1 MKNLAISLTVVSVLT
16 FLAAYL
22 AWSQWPTREAGDRAD
37 DSTAVL
43 ERTARRTLRES
54 RTWVANRVAPA
65 EIVDDVAGR
74 PIPPPAAPSGLG
86 AGIDGP
92 PEGYSSGDYRGAMQ
106 RSPRTTSS
114 ERELA
119 PNPYWIES
127 RPETVIDTL
136 LGQAARFDRDFTFA
150 VLRIAPGTDTQ
161 ALNRSLLPLN
171 AEIVGNSGPY
181 VRVSVPAERRRLKA
195 IAELPGVLGV
205 GAVPPQR
212 KAEEAFVREVLS
224 RPAGETIPVFV
235 SLMTTDP
242 AGEWRD
248 ALAGFGVVVGAYDAD
263 LHSYTANMPPTVL
276 ERLLSADFVLSVEP
290 VPVVQSNHATAVPIM
305 GVDGLRSY
313 NAARRDFSGITG
325 AGIAVGVLDTGLNI
339 SHMDIAHGRDSVC
352 GENFVPDEDWDLWLD
367 LGHHGTH
374 VFGTIAGAGRTNPL
388 LAGMAPELS
397 HLRFGKVLSAN
408 GFGSGDDI
416 RRGIDYLARP
426 SSCSWRGEIP
436 EAVKPLIVNMSLA
449 ATSLTFSGRG
459 VGERKLDSVVHAY
472 SQLYVVAQANSGL
485 HGFSN
490 YGTAKNSL
498 SVGAISDSGILASFS
513 SHGPTAD
520 GRLAPN
526 VVATGVR
533 LTSPRGGGS
542 ASAHNTF
549 SGTSMAAPSVAGVA
563 ALLMQARPE
572 FREQSALARARLMAS
587 AVRPDAFLDSDSQF
601 PSDNSGGPGRFNNLY
616 GLGLVSGRTSLY
628 SRDNPEGWRIGSAIS
643 RPDNESYEHVD
654 IEVPPGAGRLD
665 VVLTWD
671 EQPADTLT
679 RSVLNDLDLWVDR
692 GANCG
697 SGACGEYASRSEVDN
712 VEWLMIE
719 DPAPGTYR
727 IKVVPVEIYGEHSTA
742 AVAWKI
748 VRGDVTPELELTVED
763 VSGDETSEYATV
775 EVTVNASGYVAS
787 GTTLHMGCRNVDGNC
802 WELWQAYLPHLNRV
816 YREDGLD
823 RPETGSGFETISM
836 GEIAPDAPRRVQLA
850 FLRDEIPAGTAL
862 QVTASSWNG
871 KAASRNITL
880 SEDEDEPFGELGIP
894 ANDDFSHFE
903 RIEGVAG
910 EISLDLA
917 PASREPGEPMIAAD
931 SRTLWYGWEAP
942 AKGLFRF
949 KLEDADSGEAH
960 EAEFALFTGGE
971 LVDLEL
977 AAEKQGGE
985 ISFAARAGVDYRLR
999 LSSGDWDAPPLVL
1012 KWESAAARPVNDDF
1026 NDALKLKGESGE
1038 VDFSNEGATLEGSEF
1053 FGGAS
1058 ATVWFDWTAPADGPW
1073 IFRSRDWMLTVH
1085 VFEGAQA
1092 DDLRLLSNPGVSS
1105 RAIIVAEQDKTYRIV
1120 VASRSAGD
1128 SGQRSTLSWN
1138 PIPASN
1144 TGWRFEKADHFSDA
1158 ISFEGS
1164 QGIISAPG
1172 QEHSGLTVEPGEPMS
1187 TGIGTA
1193 WLQWTAPATGRFSWL
1208 LDGSYRLRFSVF
1220 TGDSLPNLQ
1229 LVGSSRGGS
1238 KIALDAV
1245 ENVSYRIAA
1254 GQSEASV
1261 QHSSPDEF
1269 TVHWGPTPANDD
1281 RAAASRISGV
1291 AGAAAAGL
1299 THATSSPQD
1308 PVDTVGTDSVWYR
1321 WRAPRSGWHRFQV
1334 KEHPLSVILSVYP
1347 GDGDGQAV
1355 ADSERSFIAN
1365 GRVEAHVLARAG
1377 ESYDIRVSARPGVEK
1392 AADATLEWGPSNAP
1406 PFLSYKG
1413 ATETDSLFLGL
1424 EPQAARSPAN
1434 LAVSG
1439 DGRYLFSTAQNGI
1452 FAFERDAG
1460 ANALPLVWRTEPDAA
1475 EGFERDA
1482 LEGAGLW
1489 WNSRHGRLMALT
1501 RSGDYSLTVPEDG
1514 SPWLSLS
1521 RIAAEPGSRDVAWN
1535 NSYRGAGSDDGRYF
1549 YAVGLE
1555 WLQVYRV
1562 DSADRFALVQEVSS
1576 GNASS
1581 EVDSLIV
1588 DDLGDPPFHLAFSR
1602 DNSHLYLAAETG
1614 LFVFRRDSDTGK
1626 LGLEREI
1633 LFSDNL
1639 PGAPFKGL
1647 GGIERAALDNGGG
1660 ILFVSGPQSI
1670 FPTGSPFDNPF
1681 FDAAIVAFDV
1691 ETDPAAPR
1699 RLDALTRVHAE
1710 RSVEVAASWSHLKPS
1725 YYYERLRNCHW
1736 MYPHADLPA
1745 VDVFCENGWYV
1756 AHWDR
1761 DTETLEVADF
1771 AVAGER
1777 DRFGATLPETLGAHW
1792 SWEYRQMAQSPDG
1805 GRVYRTTNAGQDGAF
1820 DAIHVFERAS
1830 AAGFQPDA
1838 SRLPAVDS
1846 PPGQNSART
1855 DGAFSGARFAGYAS
1869 GERGFSERT
1878 VFAPGDE
1885 FNVYGS
1891 VFVDPLDRGKP
1902 GALHIAAVMPDG
1914 GIFVKNA
1921 AGDWLPWD
1929 GGALPAVHVWERLPR
1944 DFDVLVFGTA
1954 SVPSTAT
1961 LEDSAAITGEQLGVR
1976 NEAIRFYIAYST
1988 GDNGGVYHYSTE
2000 PVALTISG
2008 DSARITPN

>member
-1 MKNLAISLTVVSVLT
+1 
-16 FLAAYL
+16 
-22 AWSQWPTREAGDRAD
+22 
-37 DSTAVL
+37 
-43 ERTARRTLRES
+43 
-54 RTWVANRVAPA
+54 
-65 EIVDDVAGR
+65 
-74 PIPPPAAPSGLG
+74 
-86 AGIDGP
+86 
-92 PEGYSSGDYRGAMQ
+92 
-106 RSPRTTSS
+106 
-114 ERELA
+114 
-119 PNPYWIES
+119 
-127 RPETVIDTL
+127 
-136 LGQAARFDRDFTFA
+136 
-150 VLRIAPGTDTQ
+150 
-161 ALNRSLLPLN
+161 
-171 AEIVGNSGPY
+171 
-181 VRVSVPAERRRLKA
+181 
-195 IAELPGVLGV
+195 
-205 GAVPPQR
+205 
-212 KAEEAFVREVLS
+212 
-224 RPAGETIPVFV
+224 
-235 SLMTTDP
+235 
-242 AGEWRD
+242 
-248 ALAGFGVVVGAYDAD
+248 
-263 LHSYTANMPPTVL
+263 
-276 ERLLSADFVLSVEP
+276 
-290 VPVVQSNHATAVPIM
+290 
-305 GVDGLRSY
+305 
-313 NAARRDFSGITG
+313 
-325 AGIAVGVLDTGLNI
+325 
-339 SHMDIAHGRDSVC
+339 
-352 GENFVPDEDWDLWLD
+352 
-367 LGHHGTH
+367 
-374 VFGTIAGAGRTNPL
+374 
-388 LAGMAPELS
+388 
-397 HLRFGKVLSAN
+397 
-408 GFGSGDDI
+408 
-416 RRGIDYLARP
+416 
-426 SSCSWRGEIP
+426 
-436 EAVKPLIVNMSLA
+436 
-449 ATSLTFSGRG
+449 
-459 VGERKLDSVVHAY
+459 
-472 SQLYVVAQANSGL
+472 
-485 HGFSN
+485 
-490 YGTAKNSL
+490 
-498 SVGAISDSGILASFS
+498 
-513 SHGPTAD
+513 
-520 GRLAPN
+520 
-526 VVATGVR
+526 
-533 LTSPRGGGS
+533 
-542 ASAHNTF
+542 
-549 SGTSMAAPSVAGVA
+549 
-563 ALLMQARPE
+563 
-572 FREQSALARARLMAS
+572 
-587 AVRPDAFLDSDSQF
+587 
-601 PSDNSGGPGRFNNLY
+601 
-616 GLGLVSGRTSLY
+616 
-628 SRDNPEGWRIGSAIS
+628 
-643 RPDNESYEHVD
+643 
-654 IEVPPGAGRLD
+654 
-665 VVLTWD
+665 
-671 EQPADTLT
+671 
-679 RSVLNDLDLWVDR
+679 
-692 GANCG
+692 
-697 SGACGEYASRSEVDN
+697 
-712 VEWLMIE
+712 
-719 DPAPGTYR
+719 
-727 IKVVPVEIYGEHSTA
+727 
-742 AVAWKI
+742 
-748 VRGDVTPELELTVED
+748 
-763 VSGDETSEYATV
+763 
-775 EVTVNASGYVAS
+775 
-787 GTTLHMGCRNVDGNC
+787 
-802 WELWQAYLPHLNRV
+802 
-816 YREDGLD
+816 
-823 RPETGSGFETISM
+823 
-836 GEIAPDAPRRVQLA
+836 
-850 FLRDEIPAGTAL
+850 
-862 QVTASSWNG
+862 
-871 KAASRNITL
+871 
-880 SEDEDEPFGELGIP
+880 
-894 ANDDFSHFE
+894 
-903 RIEGVAG
+903 
-910 EISLDLA
+910 
-917 PASREPGEPMIAAD
+917 
-931 SRTLWYGWEAP
+931 
-942 AKGLFRF
+942 
-949 KLEDADSGEAH
+949 
-960 EAEFALFTGGE
+960 
-971 LVDLEL
+971 
-977 AAEKQGGE
+977 
-985 ISFAARAGVDYRLR
+985 
-999 LSSGDWDAPPLVL
+999 
-1012 KWESAAARPVNDDF
+1012 
-1026 NDALKLKGESGE
+1026 
-1038 VDFSNEGATLEGSEF
+1038 
-1053 FGGAS
+1053 
-1058 ATVWFDWTAPADGPW
+1058 
-1073 IFRSRDWMLTVH
+1073 
-1085 VFEGAQA
+1085 
-1092 DDLRLLSNPGVSS
+1092 
-1105 RAIIVAEQDKTYRIV
+1105 
-1120 VASRSAGD
+1120 
-1128 SGQRSTLSWN
+1128 
-1138 PIPASN
+1138 
-1144 TGWRFEKADHFSDA
+1144 
-1158 ISFEGS
+1158 
-1164 QGIISAPG
+1164 
-1172 QEHSGLTVEPGEPMS
+1172 MS

-1208 LDGSYRLRFSVF
+1208 LDGPYRLRFSVF

-1377 ESYDIRVSARPGVEK
+1377 ESYDIRVSARPGIEK

-1670 FPTGSPFDNPF
+1670 FPTASPFDIPF

-1725 YYYERLRNCHW
+1725 YDYERLRNCHW

-2008 DSARITPN
+2008 DSAR